1 MPPSSGPYGDG
12 HSGNNK
18 INSTTGLRCVTLFR
32 SFWYKIRFFGIK
44 SGFPDGSNEIIMFI
58 MYNIKTA

>member
-18 INSTTGLRCVTLFR
+18 INSTTGLRYVTLFR
-32 SFWYKIRFFGIK
+32 SFWYKIRFFWYKIRFFRTVLMK
-44 SGFPDGSNEIIMFI
+44 L
-58 MYNIKTA
+58 